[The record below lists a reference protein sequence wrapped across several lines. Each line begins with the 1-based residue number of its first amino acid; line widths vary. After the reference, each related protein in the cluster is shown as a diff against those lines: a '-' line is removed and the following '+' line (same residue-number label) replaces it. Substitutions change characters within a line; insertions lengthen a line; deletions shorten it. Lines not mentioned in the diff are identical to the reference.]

1 MARHSNTKPVARQAR
16 AFGWSEATYVGVIR
30 QLGDRFTDRAAV
42 KARSLD
48 DLLALRDA
56 RCQFLLNGLPAI
68 ALFTDY
74 PRPEGNE
81 AGCTSDDVRRKHLI
95 ANARL
100 NLTALDKLIRLAGGT
115 TLTGPCE

>member
-1 MARHSNTKPVARQAR
+1 MASQGNAKPVARQAR
-16 AFGWSEATYVGVIR
+16 AYGWSEDTYVAVIN
-30 QLGDRFTDRAAV
+30 QLGDRFIDRATV
-42 KARSLD
+42 RARSLD

-74 PRPEGNE
+74 PRPEGDK

-100 NLTALDKLIRLAGGT
+100 NLTALDTRIRLAGGT